1 MKHSGKF
8 ITFEGLDGCGKS
20 TQLEREAS
28 RLRRQGH
35 TVTTTQEP
43 GGTATGRRIRDIVLR
58 ATSDPLSVPAEL
70 ALMFAARSQNI
81 EEVIL
86 PALQGKNIVLCD
98 RFTDSSIA
106 YQGYGRGISPD
117 AIRALEDLF
126 CRGLRPDLTV
136 ILDIDPET
144 GMNRARERNRVAQ
157 EKESRFEKEGLEFF
171 RRVRQGYEA
180 IGNLEPG
187 RVRLLDGRGS
197 MDEVHNRVRELVDG
211 FLKAGGGGTGGV

>member
-43 GGTATGRRIRDIVLR
+43 GGTATGRRIRDMVLR

-98 RFTDSSIA
+98 RFTGGA
-106 YQGYGRGISPD
+106 YPRMRS
-117 AIRALEDLF
+117 
-126 CRGLRPDLTV
+126 GLWRICSAV
-136 ILDIDPET
+136 AS
-144 GMNRARERNRVAQ
+144 AR
-157 EKESRFEKEGLEFF
+157 
-171 RRVRQGYEA
+171 
-180 IGNLEPG
+180 I
-187 RVRLLDGRGS
+187 
-197 MDEVHNRVRELVDG
+197 
-211 FLKAGGGGTGGV
+211 